1 MYLTLKSLLWTSV
14 QSMLTLIIS
23 EFYCSGTKEY
33 VAFKGGFPTSY
44 LHNYGNNLHVPRKRD
59 AFINNKI

>member
-1 MYLTLKSLLWTSV
+1 
-14 QSMLTLIIS
+14 MLTLIIY

-33 VAFKGGFPTSY
+33 VAFKGGFPASY